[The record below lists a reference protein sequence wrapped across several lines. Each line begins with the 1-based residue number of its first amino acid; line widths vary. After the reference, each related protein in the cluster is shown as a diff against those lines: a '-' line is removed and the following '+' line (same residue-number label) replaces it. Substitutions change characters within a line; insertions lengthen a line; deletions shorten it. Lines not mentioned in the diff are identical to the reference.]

1 MIKLYNKENNSNQI
15 NQIFLT
21 DIQFSEY
28 DTFKVIKYNF
38 EWHIIQLKSET
49 LSLLSTFYLALLFL

>member
-38 EWHIIQLKSET
+38 EWHIIT
-49 LSLLSTFYLALLFL
+49 